1 MIKVNMAEY
10 TVYGKKEMKWC
21 EIRGYSVDIG
31 DVISVPVELIDK
43 GSRARIVAECDVCG
57 REVKIAYSSYNQN
70 ISNQGFY
77 CCPKCKYTKQKNTN
91 MKRYGTEC
99 SLLNADVHNKAVQTS
114 MKRYGTTCP
123 AASKECQQKLI
134 ESNIEKY
141 GVPYPVVLKEVQDK
155 IKATNLAKYGN
166 EYSIASESVR
176 DKIKQTCLERYGS
189 ENPMGNREIYDKAL
203 STKLKTMGDS
213 YTYVSRQQQHIYDVY
228 GGELNF
234 HIGGY
239 FVDILIDNRIFFEY
253 DGGGHDLAVKAGW
266 CSQVDFE
273 NKENRRTEY
282 LLSVGYKE
290 FRMKSSTDSIPSDD
304 KLIALLE
311 FANLMFDSGK
321 VSFIYNIDN
330 NTFNIK

>member
-1 MIKVNMAEY
+1 MAEY
-10 TVYGKKEMKWC
+10 TVYGKKEVKWC
-21 EIRGYSVDIG
+21 ERRGYNVDIG

-43 GSRARIVAECDVCG
+43 GSRARVMAECDVCG

-70 ISNQGFY
+70 IANQGFY

-114 MKRYGTTCP
+114 MERYGTTCP

-134 ESNIEKY
+134 DSNMEKY
-141 GVPYPVVLKEVQDK
+141 GVPYPFMSELIREKVKETN
-155 IKATNLAKYGN
+155 IKKYGGVTPF
-166 EYSIASESVR
+166 ASSTIQEKAKRTFV
-176 DKIKQTCLERYGS
+176 ERYGC
-189 ENPMGNREIYDKAL
+189 ENPMFSREICDRAV
-203 STKLKTMGDS
+203 SAKLKTIRNS
-213 YTYVSRQQQHIYDVY
+213 YTYISKQQQHIYDIY

-253 DGGGHDLAVKAGW
+253 DGGGHDLAVKSGW
-266 CSQVDFE
+266 CSQVDFD

-282 LLSVGYKE
+282 LLSAGYNE